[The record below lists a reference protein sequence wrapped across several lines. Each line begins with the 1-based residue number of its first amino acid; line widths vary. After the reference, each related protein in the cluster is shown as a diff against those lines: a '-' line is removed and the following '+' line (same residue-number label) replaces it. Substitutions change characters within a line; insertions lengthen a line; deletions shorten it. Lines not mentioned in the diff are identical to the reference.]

1 MQLLAKICGGRMRLL
16 ALLCCGLALRHV
28 LIAVGTQSSCSRLP
42 HVAAGLA
49 TSCSRA
55 ASSQVC
61 LSEMRGT
68 QAQEHCTLQ
77 QLAAYLADE
86 MKLPRL
92 QQGSSLSGMMQAT
105 ATAAA
110 VSLCRWS
117 PLAAGWAL
125 NFHK

>member
-1 MQLLAKICGGRMRLL
+1 
-16 ALLCCGLALRHV
+16 
-28 LIAVGTQSSCSRLP
+28 
-42 HVAAGLA
+42 
-49 TSCSRA
+49 
-55 ASSQVC
+55 
-61 LSEMRGT
+61 MRGT